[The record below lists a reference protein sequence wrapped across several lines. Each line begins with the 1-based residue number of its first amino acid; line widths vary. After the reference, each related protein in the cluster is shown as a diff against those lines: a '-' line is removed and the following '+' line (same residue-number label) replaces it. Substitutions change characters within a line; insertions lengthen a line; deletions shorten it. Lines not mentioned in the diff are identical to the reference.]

1 MTPALAERPAAGSA
15 HPTGDPVVDRALAG
29 DDAAFTVLVQ
39 RHRGELHGYCRRMLA
54 SSDGAEDALQ
64 EALLRA
70 WRARSNF
77 AGRATFRTWL
87 YRIATNAC
95 LDEMRRD
102 RWRARRPV
110 PANKPDACDGADRQH
125 EPASAGP
132 GPDALLETGEAVE
145 GACRTIIELLPPKQR
160 AVLVLCEVLRCSSGE
175 AAHLLGTTVGAV
187 NSARQR
193 ARATLHGARPVSAVA
208 RRPDARLGP
217 TERALLE
224 RYVTALRRHDVTAVV
239 ALARADAA
247 AQPVG
252 LPTSGLVVD
261 EAVAERGCDG
271 L

>member
-1 MTPALAERPAAGSA
+1 MTAALAERPAGGAA
-15 HPTGDPVVDRALAG
+15 HPIADPVVDRALAG
-29 DDAAFTVLVQ
+29 DEAAFTALVQ
-39 RHRGELHGYCRRMLA
+39 RHRGELHGYCRRLLA

-102 RWRARRPV
+102 RWRARRPA
-110 PANKPDACDGADRQH
+110 PANGPESSDGADRRP
-125 EPASAGP
+125 EPVSVEP
-132 GPDALLETGEAVE
+132 GPDALLETGEAVAE
-145 GACRTIIELLPPKQR
+145 ACHLIIELLPPKQR
-160 AVLVLCEVLRCSSGE
+160 AVLILCEVLRCSSGE

-193 ARATLHGARPVSAVA
+193 ARATLRGARPVSAVA

-217 TERALLE
+217 NEQALLE
-224 RYVTALRRHDVTAVV
+224 RYVAALRRHDITAVV
-239 ALARADAA
+239 ALAQVDA
-247 AQPVG
+247 AQPAVG
-252 LPTSGLVVD
+252 LPKS
-261 EAVAERGCDG
+261 A
-271 L
+271 

>member
-1 MTPALAERPAAGSA
+1 
-15 HPTGDPVVDRALAG
+15 
-29 DDAAFTVLVQ
+29 
-39 RHRGELHGYCRRMLA
+39 MLA

-102 RWRARRPV
+102 RRRARRPV
-110 PANKPDACDGADRQH
+110 PADRPDVSDGADRQP
-125 EPASAGP
+125 EPASTDP

-175 AAHLLGTTVGAV
+175 ACTAVGHD
-187 NSARQR
+187 RGRGEQR
-193 ARATLHGARPVSAVA
+193 AAAGPGHPARRATGLGGGAAA
-208 RRPDARLGP
+208 RRPARPDRTGAA
-217 TERALLE
+217 RAL
-224 RYVTALRRHDVTAVV
+224 VAALRRHDVTAVV
-239 ALARADAA
+239 ALTPADAA
-247 AQPVG
+247 AQPVA
-252 LPTSGLVVD
+252 SGVVVD
-261 EAVAERGCDG
+261 EAVVERFGDG
-271 L
+271 P

>member
-1 MTPALAERPAAGSA
+1 MTTAFA
-15 HPTGDPVVDRALAG
+15 DPVVDRAVAG
-29 DDAAFTVLVQ
+29 DDAAFTVLVE
-39 RHRGELHGYCRRMLA
+39 RHRGELRGHCRRMLSA
-54 SSDGAEDALQ
+54 DRAEDAVQ

-70 WRARSNF
+70 WRSRTHF
-77 AGRATFRTWL
+77 GGRAAFRTWL

-110 PANKPDACDGADRQH
+110 PANRPQVCDDADRQP
-125 EPASAGP
+125 ELASTDP
-132 GPDALLETGEAVE
+132 EPDALLETGEAVE

-175 AAHLLGTTVGAV
+175 AAQLLGTTVGAV

-193 ARATLHGARPVSAVA
+193 ARATLHGARPVSAVE

-224 RYVTALRRHDVTAVV
+224 RYVAALRRHDVTAVV
-239 ALARADAA
+239 ALTRADAA
-247 AQPVG
+247 AQPVA
-252 LPTSGLVVD
+252 SGVVVD
-261 EAVAERGCDG
+261 EAGVERVGDCP
-271 L
+271 

>member
-1 MTPALAERPAAGSA
+1 MTAALAERPAAGSA
-15 HPTGDPVVDRALAG
+15 DPTGDPVVDRALSG

-110 PANKPDACDGADRQH
+110 PANRPDACDDAEP
-125 EPASAGP
+125 EPASGDP

-175 AAHLLGTTVGAV
+175 AAQLLGTTVGAV

-193 ARATLHGARPVSAVA
+193 ARATLHGARPASAVE

-217 TERALLE
+217 TDRALLE
-224 RYVTALRRHDVTAVV
+224 RYVAALRRHDVTAVV
-239 ALARADAA
+239 ALTRADAA
-247 AQPVG
+247 AQPVA
-252 LPTSGLVVD
+252 SGVVVD
-261 EAVAERGCDG
+261 EPVVKRVGDG

>member
-1 MTPALAERPAAGSA
+1 MTAALAERPAAGSA
-15 HPTGDPVVDRALAG
+15 HPIADPVVDRALAG

-39 RHRGELHGYCRRMLA
+39 RHRGELHGYCRRLLA

-77 AGRATFRTWL
+77 ATFRTWL

-102 RWRARRPV
+102 RWRARRPL
-110 PANKPDACDGADRQH
+110 AATRPDASDGADRQP
-125 EPASAGP
+125 EPTSTDP

-160 AVLVLCEVLRCSSGE
+160 AVLILCEVLRCSSGE
-175 AAHLLGTTVGAV
+175 AAQLLGTTVGAV

-193 ARATLHGARPVSAVA
+193 ARATLHDARPVSAVA

-224 RYVTALRRHDVTAVV
+224 RYVAALRRHDVTAVV
-239 ALARADAA
+239 ALAQADAA
-247 AQPVG
+247 ARPVG
-252 LPTSGLVVD
+252 LQKS
-261 EAVAERGCDG
+261 A
-271 L
+271 

>member
-1 MTPALAERPAAGSA
+1 MTAALAERPAAGSA
-15 HPTGDPVVDRALAG
+15 RPTGDPVVDRALAG

-110 PANKPDACDGADRQH
+110 PANRPEPVCDDADGQA
-125 EPASAGP
+125 EPASADP

-175 AAHLLGTTVGAV
+175 AAQLLGTTVGAV

-193 ARATLHGARPVSAVA
+193 ARATLHGARPASAVE
-208 RRPDARLGP
+208 RRPAARLGP

-224 RYVTALRRHDVTAVV
+224 RYVAALRRHDVTAVV
-239 ALARADAA
+239 AITRADAA
-247 AQPVG
+247 APPVA
-252 LPTSGLVVD
+252 SGVVVD
-261 EAVAERGCDG
+261 EAVVERVADG
-271 L
+271 P

>member
-1 MTPALAERPAAGSA
+1 MTAALAERPAAGSA
-15 HPTGDPVVDRALAG
+15 HPTDDPVVDRALAG

-39 RHRGELHGYCRRMLA
+39 RHRGELHGYCRRLLA

-95 LDEMRRD
+95 LDQMRHD

-110 PANKPDACDGADRQH
+110 PAARPGVCDGVDRQP
-125 EPASAGP
+125 EPASADP

-160 AVLVLCEVLRCSSGE
+160 AVLILCEVVRCSSGE
-175 AAHLLGTTVGAV
+175 AAQLLGTTVGAV

-193 ARATLHGARPVSAVA
+193 ARATCTAHDRSRRWHGGRTPARPGPQRRCSSATSPPFA
-208 RRPDARLGP
+208 D
-217 TERALLE
+217 
-224 RYVTALRRHDVTAVV
+224 RRHRGGGPRPGRA
-239 ALARADAA
+239 ARTGWAR
-247 AQPVG
+247 G
-252 LPTSGLVVD
+252 LST
-261 EAVAERGCDG
+261 RR
-271 L
+271 

>member
-1 MTPALAERPAAGSA
+1 MTAAPTERPATAPA
-15 HPTGDPVVDRALAG
+15 HFIADPVVNRALAG

-39 RHRGELHGYCRRMLA
+39 RHRGELHGYCRRLLA

-102 RWRARRPV
+102 RWRARRPL
-110 PANKPDACDGADRQH
+110 AATRPDASDGADRQP
-125 EPASAGP
+125 EPTSTDP

-160 AVLVLCEVLRCSSGE
+160 AVLFLCEVLRCSSGE
-175 AAHLLGTTVGAV
+175 AAQLLGTTVGAV

-193 ARATLHGARPVSAVA
+193 ARATLHDARPVSAVT
-208 RRPDARLGP
+208 RRPHARLGP

-224 RYVTALRRHDVTAVV
+224 RYVAALRRHDVTAVV
-239 ALARADAA
+239 VLAQADAA

-252 LPTSGLVVD
+252 LQKS
-261 EAVAERGCDG
+261 A
-271 L
+271 

>member
-1 MTPALAERPAAGSA
+1 
-15 HPTGDPVVDRALAG
+15 
-29 DDAAFTVLVQ
+29 
-39 RHRGELHGYCRRMLA
+39 MLA
-54 SSDGAEDALQ
+54 SSEGAEDALQ

-110 PANKPDACDGADRQH
+110 PADRPGVCDGADRQP
-125 EPASAGP
+125 EPASADP

-160 AVLVLCEVLRCSSGE
+160 AVLILCEVLRCSSGE
-175 AAHLLGTTVGAV
+175 AAQLLGTTVGAV

-193 ARATLHGARPVSAVA
+193 ARATLHGARPVSVVE

-217 TERALLE
+217 TERALLIATSPPSADTTSP
-224 RYVTALRRHDVTAVV
+224 RSWPCP
-239 ALARADAA
+239 ADAA

-252 LPTSGLVVD
+252 SGLVVD
-261 EAVAERGCDG
+261 EAVAERVCDG
-271 L
+271 P